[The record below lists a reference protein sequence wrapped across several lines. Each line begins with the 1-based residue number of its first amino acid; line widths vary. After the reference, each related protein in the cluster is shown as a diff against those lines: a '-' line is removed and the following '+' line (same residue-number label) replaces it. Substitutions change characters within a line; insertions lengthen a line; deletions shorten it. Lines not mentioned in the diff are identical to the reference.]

1 MFKLELPYQDNRAF
15 FSVEGI
21 ENAYHSLKHLLF
33 TI

>member
-15 FSVEGI
+15 FSAEGI